1 MKKFIYGVVAMFALV
16 AVSCGTKTTENV
28 EATNDSLATDSVEC
42 VCDSVCTCDS
52 TDLCP
57 AECVTEGDST
67 VEAE

>member
-28 EATNDSLATDSVEC
+28 EATNDSVATDSVEC
-42 VCDSVCTCDS
+42 VSDTNCVCDS
-52 TDLCP
+52 TDLATP
-57 AECVTEGDST
+57 EVDST